1 MEELEILE
9 EYLKITDEETKAK
22 RLIREEN
29 KKLQKKVQDKYK
41 RLSKEEIQDI
51 LVNDKWLTSITNKI
65 NSEMDRISHRL
76 TTRIKELADR
86 YDKTLPE
93 IEKEVSN
100 LEKRVKSHLQRMG
113 FA

>member
-65 NSEMDRISHRL
+65 NSEMDESPID
-76 TTRIKELADR
+76 TTRMELADR
-86 YDKTLPE
+86 YKNYRELRKYKPR
-93 IEKEVSN
+93 
-100 LEKRVKSHLQRMG
+100 RVKSHLKG
-113 FA
+113 WGLPKISCL